1 MMLPLRVMRRHYPP
15 RLAGKSRQMH
25 RRGFRRQA
33 TLNKP
38 VKENV
43 TGITVYFKSFIETY
57 QKFDRWLS
65 AADPVQAVE
74 EEKKAA
80 KANPDSLL

>member
-1 MMLPLRVMRRHYPP
+1 MKFENQDAFK
-15 RLAGKSRQMH
+15 LAVAYMER
-25 RRGFRRQA
+25 
-33 TLNKP
+33 
-38 VKENV
+38 KENI

>member
-1 MMLPLRVMRRHYPP
+1 MKFENQDAFK
-15 RLAGKSRQMH
+15 LAVSYMER
-25 RRGFRRQA
+25 
-33 TLNKP
+33 
-38 VKENV
+38 KENV

>member
-1 MMLPLRVMRRHYPP
+1 MKFDNEDAFK
-15 RLAGKSRQMH
+15 LAVAFMNH
-25 RRGFRRQA
+25 
-33 TLNKP
+33 
-38 VKENV
+38 KENA
-43 TGITVYFKSFIETY
+43 TIASSYFKTFIDTY

>member
-1 MMLPLRVMRRHYPP
+1 ENQDAFK
-15 RLAGKSRQMH
+15 LAVAYMER
-25 RRGFRRQA
+25 
-33 TLNKP
+33 
-38 VKENV
+38 KENV